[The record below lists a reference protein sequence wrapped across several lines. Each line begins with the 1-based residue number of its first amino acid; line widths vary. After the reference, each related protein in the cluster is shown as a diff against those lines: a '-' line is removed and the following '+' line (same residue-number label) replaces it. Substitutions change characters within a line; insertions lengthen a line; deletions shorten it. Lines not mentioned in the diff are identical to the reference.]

1 MRDHPHQRDGFDPR
15 AGRGRGPRVFAPGDL
30 KLLLPALI
38 AEQPCHGYDLIR
50 QIESLFDGAYTPSPG
65 VIYPTLTFLEESD
78 LIQGDAD
85 GGKKRYTITD
95 AGRLFLSEQQVALDG
110 VRMRIDVSKRS
121 LRGHDRPPEIHEAV
135 HNLLIHRVSH
145 EIKRRRLEVLR
156 VVDITPRMRRIT
168 LGGPELAG
176 FVSLGSDDH
185 IKLLFPQNAAEQA
198 ALESPTFN
206 IKGDGPQPAMR
217 DYTPRRFDLSIGE
230 LDIDFVLHGDGPA
243 STWADQ
249 VQVGQHLY
257 IGGPRGSM
265 IVPDIFDSYLLIGD
279 ETALPAIARRLEELP
294 AGRTVLAVIEIAN
307 AAEKQALNSAANV
320 EVIWVIR
327 GQDDLLET
335 VQKLTLPSGS
345 LYSFVATE
353 TKLSRQVRRVLL
365 DTHKVNEEFLKA
377 VGYWRAEGS
386 EEE

>member
-1 MRDHPHQRDGFDPR
+1 MSTQ
-15 AGRGRGPRVFAPGDL
+15 
-30 KLLLPALI
+30 
-38 AEQPCHGYDLIR
+38 
-50 QIESLFDGAYTPSPG
+50 T
-65 VIYPTLTFLEESD
+65 
-78 LIQGDAD
+78 
-85 GGKKRYTITD
+85 
-95 AGRLFLSEQQVALDG
+95 
-110 VRMRIDVSKRS
+110 
-121 LRGHDRPPEIHEAV
+121 
-135 HNLLIHRVSH
+135 IHRITH
-145 EIKRRRLEVLR
+145 DIKRRRLQVLR
-156 VVDITPRMRRIT
+156 VVDLTPRMRRIT

-176 FVSLGSDDH
+176 FISLGSDDH

-198 ALESPTFN
+198 ALESPSFN
-206 IKGDGPQPAMR
+206 IKGDGPQPPMR

-279 ETALPAIARRLEELP
+279 ETAIPVIARRLEELP
-294 AGRTVLAVIEIAN
+294 AGRKVLAVIEIAN
-307 AAEKQALNSAANV
+307 NAEQQPLNSAADV
-320 EVIWVIR
+320 EVIWVVR

-335 VQKLTLPSGS
+335 VRNLSLPGGS
-345 LYSFVATE
+345 LFSFVATE

-365 DTHKVNEEFLKA
+365 DTHKINEEFLKA
-377 VGYWRAEGS
+377 VGYWRAEGT

>member
-1 MRDHPHQRDGFDPR
+1 MNTQ
-15 AGRGRGPRVFAPGDL
+15 
-30 KLLLPALI
+30 
-38 AEQPCHGYDLIR
+38 
-50 QIESLFDGAYTPSPG
+50 T
-65 VIYPTLTFLEESD
+65 
-78 LIQGDAD
+78 
-85 GGKKRYTITD
+85 
-95 AGRLFLSEQQVALDG
+95 
-110 VRMRIDVSKRS
+110 
-121 LRGHDRPPEIHEAV
+121 
-135 HNLLIHRVSH
+135 IHRVTH
-145 EIKRRRLEVLR
+145 EIKRRRLQVLR
-156 VVDITPRMRRIT
+156 VVDITPRMRRVT

-185 IKLLFPQNAAEQA
+185 IKLLFPQNAEEQA
-198 ALESPTFN
+198 ALESPSFS

-217 DYTPRRFDLSIGE
+217 DYTPRRYDLSIGE

-243 STWADQ
+243 STWAEQ

-279 ETALPAIARRLEELP
+279 ETAIPAIARRLEELP
-294 AGRTVLAVIEIAN
+294 AGRKVLAVIEIAD
-307 AAEKQALNSAANV
+307 AAEQQVLSSAAEV
-320 EVIWVIR
+320 EVIWVLR
-327 GQDDLLET
+327 GQDDLLD
-335 VQKLTLPSGS
+335 VVRNLTLASGT

-365 DTHKVNEEFLKA
+365 DTHKVNEQYLKA